1 MKAKLS
7 LIIAS
12 AAAVSVSMQA
22 QVAFDGDYSQEFNT
36 LATTGTG
43 TANAWADNTTLTGW
57 YSSRTTYNAGT
68 GSSLTGALYSFGAS
82 SGGTLTERALGS
94 VASTPPS
101 GTGTIAFGVRLQN
114 TAGVTLENFV
124 VSYIGE
130 QWRNGG
136 NNTQQSLTFWYQIGS
151 NLTNPDPNSNIGWTA
166 VTALDFTGP
175 VATPTSGPLGGNA
188 FGNRV
193 SLSAE
198 LSGVS
203 VAPNQELFLRWVDVN
218 DAGSDHGLAIDS
230 FNVTGLTV
238 VPEPSTWV
246 LLGGGLA
253 FLVNRLRRRN

>member
-7 LIIAS
+7 LIFAG
-12 AAAVSVSMQA
+12 AAAVSVPMQA
-22 QVAFDGDYSQEFNT
+22 QVAFDGDYTQEFNA

-43 TANAWADNTTLTGW
+43 TANTWVDNTTLTGW
-57 YSSRTTYNAGT
+57 YASRATYNAGT
-68 GSSLTGALYSFGAS
+68 GSNNAGSLYSFGAS
-82 SGGTLTERALGS
+82 TGGTVTERALGS
-94 VASTPPS
+94 VASDGIGS
-101 GTGTIAFGVRLQN
+101 IGFGVRLQN

-175 VATPTSGPLGGNA
+175 IALSGTAALDGNA
-188 FGNRV
+188 AANRV
-193 SLSAE
+193 ELSAT

-203 VAPNQELFLRWVDVN
+203 LAPNQELFLRWVDVN

-230 FNVTGLTV
+230 FNVTALTV

-246 LLGGGLA
+246 LLGGGLF
-253 FLVNRLRRRN
+253 FLANRMRRRN